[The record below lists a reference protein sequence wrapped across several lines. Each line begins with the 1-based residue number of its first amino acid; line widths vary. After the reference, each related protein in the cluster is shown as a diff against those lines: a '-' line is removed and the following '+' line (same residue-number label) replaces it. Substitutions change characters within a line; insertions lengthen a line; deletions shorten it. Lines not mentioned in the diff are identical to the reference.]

1 MSQEKVSKIV
11 ESELEISGISDM
23 SIEEEVKSSKKEFES
38 HLQKSVNLICWH
50 LIRSKISHF
59 SGPGIHGSKLIS
71 AGRSGKS
78 NEISERTRTR
88 KL

>member
-38 HLQKSVNLICWH
+38 HLTLVCWY

-59 SGPGIHGSKLIS
+59 SGPGIHGSKPIS
-71 AGRSGKS
+71 TGRSGKS